1 MNKFKHLTPSNIAPL
16 GKRNPIQ
23 KGDYFCYKLKFISP
37 VFLLYLFLILSE
49 KIEKL
54 QSDNSDKINE
64 LSVQNSNQL
73 QQQQT
78 QNQTVQDHQQ
88 NQQHSQAHVTTSQ
101 QQLNWSCELCGRM
114 FSTRDEWTLHAKSH
128 LEDKML
134 LQNQQN
140 QVLNH
145 NHSINLNTN
154 AVVTNN
160 LTHNN
165 TLVQPSNAAA
175 YFPTHNNL
183 MSHYNMGERHFCL
196 MCRQDFTNKTE
207 FMLHVRGH
215 FEGKVTDLTAADM
228 LARSLMD
235 NSGLCT

>member
-1 MNKFKHLTPSNIAPL
+1 M
-16 GKRNPIQ
+16 
-23 KGDYFCYKLKFISP
+23 
-37 VFLLYLFLILSE
+37 E
-49 KIEKL
+49 KIEKI
-54 QSDNSDKINE
+54 QTDNADKINE
-64 LSVQNSNQL
+64 LSVQNTNQQL

-78 QNQTVQDHQQ
+78 QSQSVQDHQQ
-88 NQQHSQAHVTTSQ
+88 QNQQHVTTSQ

-134 LQNQQN
+134 LQNQPN

-154 AVVTNN
+154 SVVTNN

-165 TLVQPSNAAA
+165 TLVQSSNAAA
-175 YFPTHNNL
+175 YFPPHNNL